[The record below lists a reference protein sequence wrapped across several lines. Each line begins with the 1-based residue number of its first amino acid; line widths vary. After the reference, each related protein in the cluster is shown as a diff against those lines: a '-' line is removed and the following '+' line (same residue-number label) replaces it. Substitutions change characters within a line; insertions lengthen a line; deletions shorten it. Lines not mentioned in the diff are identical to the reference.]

1 MTSKAKIEL
10 IKKLGLSEQEINQ
23 FGDTFLI
30 NYLKFHHKKHYGTS
44 SILFLG
50 FSEKEIEKLN
60 RTAIQSNLKVKTR
73 FSSTLIFA
81 CIKTDFIDEKR
92 IKKAKESGTII
103 LTENEFLELFKETEY
118 KIQENELIFPTT
130 VLENF
135 RIVIPL
141 SNFNENVHIE
151 SFSNTNENIYLT
163 NLFTQTCNCKEFSIS
178 VKSNYAK
185 GDLRRFCKHLI
196 SEYKESFSPKDLSEF
211 KTFLIEN
218 QYSLKRTVKEIFLEK
233 ISLPIYL
240 SYENTNDWCDIYFP
254 IKKSISKYSYNYKEQ
269 RFSYDNKP
277 FGHVTTLKAELNK
290 IFGEKNH
297 VKKINKETIHNQNK
311 GCASVLIM
319 SLIMIF
325 VFIFLIN

>member
-1 MTSKAKIEL
+1 MTTKAKIEL
-10 IKKLGLSEQEINQ
+10 IKKLGLSHEEINQ
-23 FGDTFLI
+23 FGVVLLL

-50 FSEKEIEKLN
+50 FSEYEVEKLN

-81 CIKTDFIDEKR
+81 CTKTDFIDEKR

-103 LTENEFLELFKETEY
+103 LTENEFLELFKESEY

-141 SNFNENVHIE
+141 SNFNENVHFE
-151 SFSNTNENIYLT
+151 SFSNTNENTYLT
-163 NLFTQTCNCKEFSIS
+163 NLFTQTCNCKEFSTS
-178 VKSNYAK
+178 AKSNYAK

-196 SEYKESFSPKDLSEF
+196 SVYKESFTPKDLSEF
-211 KTFLIEN
+211 ITFLIEN
-218 QYSLKRTVKEIFLEK
+218 QYSLKRNVKEIYLEK

-254 IKKSISKYSYNYKEQ
+254 IKESISKYSYNYKEQ

-277 FGHVTTLKAELNK
+277 FGHVATLKAELNK
-290 IFGEKNH
+290 IFGEKKQ
-297 VKKINKETIHNQNK
+297 VKKINKETIYNQNK
-311 GCASVLIM
+311 GCTSVLIM
-319 SLIMIF
+319 SLFMIF
-325 VFIFLIN
+325 IFIFLIN